1 MSEET
6 IPIWGTLLKER
17 VFELAT
23 RVAALEE
30 TSASKPALT
39 PEGASPEKPL
49 LEANIPA
56 GLGEAELNQRRQES
70 ERIEREIESA
80 QKRLA
85 EADKAATE
93 AGKKADAEIRRGED
107 AHQRLTDRAAVLQ
120 AEAESL
126 TQTRRVIERLWPRF
140 LLTEGFAEWRDGI
153 EKAILQDAPPPS
165 AALLFANLHGYTA
178 CLLEN
183 DLKYLRDVLRDIS
196 RFLYAWIKENRHDER
211 SAFQIA
217 LAWAAAI
224 NEECA
229 GRLEIEVPEPG
240 TPANSLS
247 MTFPPRGSSPEV
259 ASVRTWCVRDAQ
271 RRVIHR
277 AEVFT

>member
-1 MSEET
+1 MSDET

-17 VFELAT
+17 LFELAT

-30 TSASKPALT
+30 TSSRKPAP
-39 PEGASPEKPL
+39 PEVASPEKPAP
-49 LEANIPA
+49 EAVVPA
-56 GLGEAELNQRRQES
+56 GLSDAEINQRRLES
-70 ERIEREIESA
+70 ERMEREIQSA
-80 QKRLA
+80 QTRLDDA
-85 EADKAATE
+85 NKAIEEATQ
-93 AGKKADAEIRRGED
+93 KADAEVRRAEKTRQEV
-107 AHQRLTDRAAVLQ
+107 AARAADVQTQ
-120 AEAESL
+120 ADQL
-126 TQTRRVIERLWPRF
+126 TQTRRVIERIWPRF
-140 LLTEGFAEWRDGI
+140 LLTDGFAPWKDKI
-153 EKAILQDAPPPS
+153 EQAILQEVPPSS

-196 RFLYAWIKENRHDER
+196 RFLYTWIKENGHDER
-211 SAFQIA
+211 AAFHVA
-217 LAWAAAI
+217 LAWAAAL

-229 GRLEIEVPEPG
+229 GRCEIEVPEPG

-259 ASVRTWCVRDAQ
+259 ASVRTWCVRDGQ